1 MGFLRAALGFVVAV
15 IVLTVLAVIFQTG
28 FVLSAL
34 GDVGAQL
41 SLGPI
46 LSMIVDD
53 LIGFAPLYGA
63 LVAIGLLVAFPV
75 AAIVHR
81 VTKLSRVLVF
91 AGAGLVCMLVMLLA
105 MEQVFFGVQLVAGA
119 RTLPGLVSQ
128 MIAGAIAGWAFVQL
142 TPSPRAAS

>member
-1 MGFLRAALGFVVAV
+1 MGFLRAVFGFVVAV
-15 IVLTVLAVIFQTG
+15 GVLTVLAVIFQTG

-41 SLGPI
+41 SFGPAV
-46 LSMIVDD
+46 SMMLDD
-53 LIGFAPLYGA
+53 LIGFGPIYGA
-63 LVAIGLLVAFPV
+63 LIAIGLLVAFPV

-91 AGAGLVCMLVMLLA
+91 AGAGLVCMLVMLVA
-105 MEQVFFGVQLVAGA
+105 MEQVFFGIQLVAGA

-128 MIAGAIAGWAFVQL
+128 MIAGAVAGWAFVQL
-142 TPSPRAAS
+142 TPSPRSSS

>member
-1 MGFLRAALGFVVAV
+1 MGFLRAVVGFIVAV
-15 IVLTVLAVIFQTG
+15 VVLTVLAVIFQTG

-41 SLGPI
+41 SLGPVI
-46 LSMIVDD
+46 AMMLDD
-53 LIGFAPLYGA
+53 LIGFGPLYGA
-63 LVAIGLLVAFPV
+63 LVAIGLLVAFPA

-91 AGAGLVCMLVMLLA
+91 AGAGLVCMGVMLVA
-105 MEQVFFGVQLVAGA
+105 MEQVFFGIQLVAGA

-128 MIAGAIAGWAFVQL
+128 LIAGAIAGWAFVQL
-142 TPSPRAAS
+142 TPSPRASS

>member
-1 MGFLRAALGFVVAV
+1 MGFLRAVFGFGVAV
-15 IVLTVLAVIFQTG
+15 VVLTALAVIFQTG

-34 GDVGAQL
+34 ADVGAQL

-46 LSMIVDD
+46 LTMILDD
-53 LIGFAPLYGA
+53 LIGFGPIYGA
-63 LVAIGLLVAFPV
+63 LIAIGLLVAFPA

-81 VTKLSRVLVF
+81 LTKLSRVLVF
-91 AGAGLVCMLVMLLA
+91 AGAGLVCMLVMLVA

-128 MIAGAIAGWAFVQL
+128 MIAGAVAGWAFVQL
-142 TPSPRAAS
+142 TPSPRTAS